1 MLRLSPSGVNRLEAS
16 TALEMHIGG
25 AESNVAVA
33 LARLGRR
40 AMWWS
45 RLPDNPLGKLVA
57 DKLRGY
63 GVDTSGIRWVTNARL
78 GTYFVEFGS
87 PPRSTQVIYDRANSA
102 ASNMSPDDFDWSL
115 LEAARWVHLT
125 GITPALS
132 DSCHATIQY
141 ALEQARQH
149 QVPTSLDIN
158 FRARLWSAEQ
168 ATTTLDPLAQQASYV
183 IIAERD
189 AKTLCGISG
198 APAEV
203 TVRLSDRWHG
213 AKVVLT
219 RGTQGAAGFDGG
231 FHQAAA
237 FAVANP
243 IQIGAGDAFAA
254 GLIHALLDAQ
264 SLSESMRYGCATAA
278 LKLTMPGDLAL
289 ISSSEVE
296 QLLNAGGLG
305 ISR

>member
-1 MLRLSPSGVNRLEAS
+1 MLRLSPQGINRIETS

-33 LARLGRR
+33 LARLGRWT
-40 AMWWS
+40 MWWS
-45 RLPDNPLGKLVA
+45 RLPDNLLGRVVSEKLKA
-57 DKLRGY
+57 Y
-63 GVDTSGIRWVTNARL
+63 GVDISGIRWVSNVRL

-102 ASNMSPDDFDWSL
+102 ASTMTPDDFDWSL
-115 LEAARWVHLT
+115 LDSARWVHLT

-132 DSCHATIQY
+132 DSCRMTIQH
-141 ALEQARQH
+141 ALGQAGQF

-158 FRARLWSAEQ
+158 YRARLWSAEQ
-168 ATTTLDPLAQQASYV
+168 AAAILDPLAKQATYV

-189 AKTLCGISG
+189 AKTLFGIAG
-198 APAEV
+198 EPAEV

-213 AKVVLT
+213 AKVILT
-219 RGTQGAAGFDGG
+219 RGMQGAAGFDGD
-231 FHQAAA
+231 FHQASA

-264 SLSESMRYGCATAA
+264 SLTEAMRYGCATAA

-289 ISSSEVE
+289 ISSGEVE
-296 QLLNAGGLG
+296 HLLNAGGLG